1 MDRLRRTGVSV
12 DDDDDLEDVD
22 VQFRWFTE
30 IHGVMGSRAAVN
42 PPKVLDMSNRAGTEE
57 EQGAGGQSEEQ
68 PDPSGLQTEEQPGPS
83 RLQTEKQEG
92 S

>member
-1 MDRLRRTGVSV
+1 
-12 DDDDDLEDVD
+12 
-22 VQFRWFTE
+22 
-30 IHGVMGSRAAVN
+30 MGFRAAVN
-42 PPKVLDMSNRAGTEE
+42 PPEVLDTSDCAGTEE